1 MCAGE
6 WEGSGDMKQIIKAV
20 NERMRAEEDGILR
33 WRHQSVGSSLNGG
46 GSYAKD
52 PRYIKINPILHSH
65 TLGFIC
71 QGLITANMRTLVGG
85 AVLS

>member
-1 MCAGE
+1 
-6 WEGSGDMKQIIKAV
+6 MKQIIKAV
-20 NERMRAEEDGILR
+20 NERMRAGEDGIPH
-33 WRHQSVGSSLNGG
+33 WRHQSVGSSLNRRG

-85 AVLS
+85 AGLS